1 MITTDTLHL
10 GDCLEL
16 MKNIPDNSVD
26 MVLCDLP
33 YGKVACQWDIIIP
46 FEKLW
51 PLYDRVCKEN
61 AAIVLFANEPFT
73 SEMILSNIKQY
84 RQKLTWLKTRPTNVF
99 NAKKQFMNWTEDIVV
114 FYKKLPT
121 FNPQYWDDGNN
132 PKVKVQRKQDR
143 SRGILGSSGEH
154 DGYVS
159 VYGGKRYPKSVLEFG
174 SVKNNMK
181 GYHHPTEKPVALLRY
196 LIRTYTNVGG
206 VILDNCMGSGSTC
219 VAAIQERRH
228 FIGIEKE
235 EKYFEIAKERV
246 EATS

>member
-16 MKNIPDNSVD
+16 MKDIPDNSVD

-33 YGKVACQWDIIIP
+33 YGKVACKWDIIIP

-99 NAKKQFMNWTEDIVV
+99 NAKKTVYE
-114 FYKKLPT
+114 L
-121 FNPQYWDDGNN
+121 DGGYCRILQET
-132 PKVKVQRKQDR
+132 PHVQPSILGRRKQPE
-143 SRGILGSSGEH
+143 GKSSKDARQE
-154 DGYVS
+154 S
-159 VYGGKRYPKSVLEFG
+159 W
-174 SVKNNMK
+174 N
-181 GYHHPTEKPVALLRY
+181 T
-196 LIRTYTNVGG
+196 LIIWGT
-206 VILDNCMGSGSTC
+206 
-219 VAAIQERRH
+219 
-228 FIGIEKE
+228 
-235 EKYFEIAKERV
+235 
-246 EATS
+246 